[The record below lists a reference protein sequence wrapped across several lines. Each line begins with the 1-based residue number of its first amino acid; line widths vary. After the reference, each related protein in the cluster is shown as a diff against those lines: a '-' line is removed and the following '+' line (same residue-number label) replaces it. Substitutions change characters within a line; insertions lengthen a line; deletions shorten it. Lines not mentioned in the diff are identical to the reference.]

1 MLIGLIGLKGSG
13 KDTLVNSLSAKYGDK
28 KIINLKYANGL
39 KKMLEDYFDVPK
51 EIYENSVVKE
61 ARLVYG
67 TKLTIRQLMI
77 KIGGFFRDIN
87 PYFWV
92 HYTMNQYLALKELY
106 PTAIIIITD
115 CRYPNELKAI
125 MDKGGFILDVR
136 RDDIYI
142 KEKRIINRYG
152 VNLISKLMVKRINPL
167 LTDSSEWNYFTFT
180 QNNQYLIIDNTSLQN
195 GIEQLENFIFK
206 P

>member
-13 KDTLVNSLSAKYGDK
+13 KDALVDSLSAKYGDK
-28 KIINLKYANGL
+28 KIINLKYASGL
-39 KKMLEDYFDVPK
+39 KKMLEDYFDIPK
-51 EIYENSVVKE
+51 DVYENSIVKE

-67 TKLTIRQLMI
+67 TRLTIRQLMI

-106 PTAIIIITD
+106 PNAIIVITD

-125 MDKGGFILDVR
+125 IDKGGFILDVR

-167 LTDSSEWNYFTFT
+167 LTDSSEWNYFVMS
-180 QNNQYLIIDNTSLQN
+180 QKREYPIIDNTSLQN

-206 P
+206 L

>member
-13 KDTLVNSLSAKYGDK
+13 KDTLVNSLSAKYGEK

-39 KKMLEDYFDVPK
+39 KKMLEDYFDIPK
-51 EIYENSVVKE
+51 EIYEHPTIKE
-61 ARLVYG
+61 ARIVHG
-67 TKLTIRQLMI
+67 TRFTVRQLMI
-77 KIGGFFRDIN
+77 KIGSFFREIN
-87 PYFWV
+87 PNFWV
-92 HYTMNQYLALKELY
+92 NYTMNQYNALKELY
-106 PTAIIIITD
+106 PNAIIIITD
-115 CRYPNELKAI
+115 CRYPNEIKAI
-125 MDKGGFILDVR
+125 RHRGGVILDVR

-142 KEKRIINRYG
+142 KERRIINRYG

-167 LTDSSEWNYFTFT
+167 LTDSSEWNYFVMT
-180 QNNQYLIIDNTSLQN
+180 QKREYQIIDNTSLQN

>member
-39 KKMLEDYFDVPK
+39 KKMLEDYFDIPK
-51 EIYENSVVKE
+51 DVYENSILKE

-106 PTAIIIITD
+106 PNAIIIITD

-125 MDKGGFILDVR
+125 IDKGGFILDVR

-152 VNLISKLMVKRINPL
+152 VNLISKLMVKKINPL
-167 LTDSSEWNYFTFT
+167 VTHDSEWNYFKFS
-180 QNNQYLIIDNTSLQN
+180 QYNQFPIIDTNVLSE
-195 GIEQLENFIFK
+195 GI
-206 P
+206 